1 MVGGVSMN
9 RFIITSGAIVLDEHK
24 RILLKKDPNRGWE
37 LPGEI
42 VEENENIKSAV
53 IREVKEETG
62 INIDIIGFCG
72 ASQELE
78 RNICNMW
85 WLGTPIN
92 GRLKTSKES
101 LEVGFFSIEEAL
113 KLIRNDDFKEELL
126 ICLDKNN
133 HPFFITFK

>member
-1 MVGGVSMN
+1 MN
-9 RFIITSGAIVLDEHK
+9 KFIITSGAVVLDEHK

-37 LPGEI
+37 LPGGI
-42 VEENENIKSAV
+42 VEENENIKNAV

-72 ASQELE
+72 VSQELE

-92 GRLKTSKES
+92 RHLKTSKES
-101 LEVGFFSIEEAL
+101 LEVDFFSIEEAL
-113 KLIRNDDFKEELL
+113 KLIRSDDFKEELL
-126 ICLDKNN
+126 LCLDKNN